1 MPLYWDNDNNIWSEP
16 LTDGTGAAL
25 TAGTVK
31 AAVLSEDG
39 ETTFIAADTMTHDAG
54 GVWKRALTNAQIAT
68 ITAGTRKVRIR
79 ITIGTDPDA
88 TRDRIEEMKFYIQT
102 YQRA

>member
-1 MPLYWDNDNNIWSEP
+1 MPLHWDNDNNLWSEP
-16 LTDGTGAAL
+16 LTDGNGDAL
-25 TAGTVK
+25 TTGTVK

-39 ETTFIAADTMTHDAG
+39 ATVHIAAAAMTHDAG
-54 GVWKRALTNAQIAT
+54 GVWKRALTNAQVAT
-68 ITAGTRKVRIR
+68 IPAGTRRVRIR

-88 TRDRIEEMKFYIQT
+88 TRDRIEEMKFYVQT

>member
-1 MPLYWDNDNNIWSEP
+1 MPLYWDNDNNLWSEP
-16 LTDGTGAAL
+16 LTDGNGAAL
-25 TAGTVK
+25 TTGTVK

-39 ETTFIAADTMTHDAG
+39 VTTYIVAAAMTHDAG

-79 ITIGTDPDA
+79 ITIGTDPNA
-88 TRDRIEEMKFYIQT
+88 TRDRIEEMTNFVKT
-102 YQRA
+102 Y

>member
-1 MPLYWDNDNNIWSEP
+1 MPLYWDNDNNLWSEP
-16 LTDGTGAAL
+16 LTDGSGAAL
-25 TAGTVK
+25 TTGTVE

-39 ETTFIAADTMTHDAG
+39 ETEHIAAAAMTHDAG

-79 ITIGTDPDA
+79 ITIGSDPDA
-88 TRDRIEEMKFYIQT
+88 TRDRIEEMKYYVRT
-102 YQRA
+102 Y